1 MKMSLMSVIL
11 DTSHSPID
19 PCALPTQFDSW
30 DNFRQVATAR
40 LSSAFDC
47 GEDINRPAQKFDEME
62 IMRANKMTYGN

>member
-19 PCALPTQFDSW
+19 LCASPERLNSR
-30 DNFRQVATAR
+30 DNFRQLATAL

-47 GEDINRPAQKFDEME
+47 GENINRPAQKFDEME
-62 IMRANKMTYGN
+62 IMRANKMT